1 MSIIEVKDFWWRYPS
16 YLGENYPYSLRALN
30 FEINKEEFFGIIG
43 PSGAGK
49 TTLCYA
55 LTGIIPH
62 VFKPP
67 LGKEAEYVK
76 GEIRAF
82 GQTLTK
88 VESAKDESTGFVTDK
103 IVGMAQTAPRMGL
116 LLQDPENQFLRMD
129 LLHEIAFGM
138 EMLRLSPDE
147 IESRAK
153 EALEIVGLGALWPVA
168 DLVHPSE
175 LSGGQKQRAAIASFL
190 ALRPEVLVLDE
201 PTSDLD
207 PEGKLSIIKAIDT
220 IRKEYKLTIILVE
233 HNPEVIQKYA
243 DRVLAID
250 KGEIVA
256 YGTIEQVYS
265 QMKLFEEHGLY
276 SSDIARIGYNAN
288 LQYNNRVPF
297 TIDEI
302 MSSLGERRLNS
313 FALEEERIKV
323 GEEII
328 GIKNLNF
335 WYDDGTYALRDVSFA
350 IKEGEFVGL
359 IGQNG
364 AGKSTISRIIAGL
377 YRKYKGSVRVLGK
390 DLRDKKVVERIPEY
404 VGYVFQNPDHQL
416 FMRRV
421 YDEVVYG
428 LKNLR
433 VSQSEMD
440 ERAKEALAAVG
451 LNGKTDEDPMFLG
464 KGEKRRLT
472 VASILAMQPRVM
484 IVDEPTT
491 GQDYR
496 MSEDIMQLLEK
507 LNNQGTT
514 IVAITHDMTL
524 VSEHTK
530 RVIVMYHGGV
540 IFDGST
546 RAFFSNEGLLE
557 KAAIIPPLAVRLSH
571 AYVKKHPQSPYLIN
585 AKEWVEAITN
595 RIVEPVRL
603 TPQSV
608 NSVAR
613 PRN

>member
-1 MSIIEVKDFWWRYPS
+1 MPIIEVKDFWWKYPS
-16 YLGENYPYSLRALN
+16 FVGDEYPYALKGLN

-55 LTGIIPH
+55 LTGIVPH
-62 VFKPP
+62 VFRPV
-67 LGKEAEYVK
+67 LGKEADQVK

-82 GQTLTK
+82 GETLTK
-88 VESAKDESTGFVTDK
+88 VESAKDGATGLAADK

-138 EMLRLSPDE
+138 ELLNLPTDE
-147 IESRAK
+147 IEKRAK
-153 EALEIVGLGALWPVA
+153 EALEIVGLGSLWPVA

-190 ALRPEVLVLDE
+190 ALRPELLVLDE

-207 PEGKLSIIKAIDT
+207 PEGKLSIMKAIDN

-233 HNPEVIQKYA
+233 HNPEVMQKYA

-250 KGEIVA
+250 GGETVA
-256 YGTIEQVYS
+256 YGTMEEVYS
-265 QMKLFEEHGLY
+265 QMKLFEDHGLY
-276 SSDIARIGYNAN
+276 ASDIARIGYGAN
-288 LQYNNRVPF
+288 VQCGNRVPF
-297 TIDEI
+297 TIDEM
-302 MSSLGERRLNS
+302 MSSMGQRKLSPLGKEDG
-313 FALEEERIKV
+313 AAAD

-328 GIKNLNF
+328 RAEGLNF
-335 WYDDGTYALRDVSFA
+335 WYDDGTHALKDVNFS
-350 IKEGEFVGL
+350 IKKGEFVGL

-364 AGKSTISRIIAGL
+364 AGKTTISRIIAGI
-377 YRKYKGSVRVLGK
+377 YRKYKGDIRIMGQ
-390 DLRDKKVVERIPEY
+390 DLRIKKVVERIPEY
-404 VGYVFQNPDHQL
+404 VGYVFQNPDHQI

-421 YDEVVYG
+421 HDEVVYG
-428 LKNLR
+428 LRNMK
-433 VSQSEMD
+433 VPSTEME
-440 ERAKEALAAVG
+440 ERAKEALGAVG
-451 LNGKTDEDPMFLG
+451 LSGKTDEDPLFLG

-472 VASILAMQPRVM
+472 VASILAMKPKVM

-491 GQDYR
+491 GQDHR

-507 LNNQGTT
+507 LNHQGTT
-514 IVAITHDMTL
+514 IVVITHDMTL

-540 IFDGST
+540 IYDGST
-546 RAFFSNEGLLE
+546 RGFFSDEELLD

-571 AYVKKHPQSPYLIN
+571 AYLKKHEGTQFFMN
-585 AKEWVEAITN
+585 AREWTQAISGRGPT
-595 RIVEPVRL
+595 
-603 TPQSV
+603 
-608 NSVAR
+608 
-613 PRN
+613 

>member
-1 MSIIEVKDFWWRYPS
+1 MPVIEVKDFSWKYPS
-16 YLGENYPYSLRALN
+16 YAGEEYPYALKDLN

-55 LTGIIPH
+55 LTGVIPH
-62 VFKPP
+62 IFRPMW
-67 LGKEAEYVK
+67 GKESENVK

-88 VESAKDESTGFVTDK
+88 VEKVKDEATGLTSDK
-103 IVGMAQTAPRMGL
+103 IVGMAQTAPRVGL

-138 EMLRLSPDE
+138 ELLNLPKDE
-147 IESRAK
+147 IEQRSR
-153 EALEIVGLGALWPVA
+153 EALEIVGLGSLLPVA

-207 PEGKLSIIKAIDT
+207 PEGKLSIMRAIDN

-250 KGEIVA
+250 KGETVA
-256 YGTIEQVYS
+256 YGTMEEVYS
-265 QMKLFEEHGLY
+265 QMKLFADHGLY
-276 SSDIARIGYNAN
+276 SSDIARIGYGAN
-288 LQYNNRVPF
+288 VLYHNRVPF
-297 TIDEI
+297 TVDE
-302 MSSLGERRLNS
+302 MMNSLGGAKLGRVVN
-313 FALEEERIKV
+313 EEGGTHG

-328 GIKNLNF
+328 CAEGLDF
-335 WYDDGTYALRDVSFA
+335 WYEDGTHALKNVNFT
-350 IKEGEFVGL
+350 IKKGEFVGL

-364 AGKSTISRIIAGL
+364 AGKTTISRIIAGI
-377 YRKYKGSVRVLGK
+377 YRKYQGTIRVTGL

-404 VGYVFQNPDHQL
+404 VGYVFQNPDHQI
-416 FMRRV
+416 FMRKV
-421 YDEVVYG
+421 YDEVAYG
-428 LKNLR
+428 LRNMR
-433 VSQSEMD
+433 ISASETE
-440 ERAKEALAAVG
+440 ERTKEALAAVG
-451 LNGKTDEDPMFLG
+451 LSGKLDEDPLFLG

-472 VASILAMQPRVM
+472 VASILAMRPRVM

-491 GQDYR
+491 GQDHR
-496 MSEDIMQLLEK
+496 MSEDIMQLLTN
-507 LNNQGTT
+507 LNDQGTT
-514 IVAITHDMTL
+514 VVVITHDMTL

-530 RVIVMYHGGV
+530 RVIAMYHGGV
-540 IFDGST
+540 IYDGLT
-546 RAFFSNEGLLE
+546 RGFFSDQELLD

-571 AYVKKHPQSPYLIN
+571 AYVKEHEGAEMLMNAGEWIKAISGRGPQ
-585 AKEWVEAITN
+585 
-595 RIVEPVRL
+595 
-603 TPQSV
+603 
-608 NSVAR
+608 
-613 PRN
+613 

>member
-1 MSIIEVKDFWWRYPS
+1 MRDMPVIEVKHFSWKYPS
-16 YLGENYPYSLRALN
+16 YVGQEYPFALRGLN
-30 FEINKEEFFGIIG
+30 FEINREEFFGIIG

-55 LTGIIPH
+55 LTGVIPH
-62 VFKPP
+62 VFRPV
-67 LGKEAEYVK
+67 LGEESEYVK
-76 GEIRAF
+76 GEIDAF
-82 GQTLTK
+82 GQTLTR
-88 VESAKDESTGFVTDK
+88 VESVKDEATGVARDR
-103 IVGMAQTAPRMGL
+103 IVGMAQTAPKMGL

-138 EMLRLSPDE
+138 ELLDLPPDE
-147 IESRAK
+147 IEKRAK
-153 EALEIVGLGALWPVA
+153 EALEIVGLGSLWPIA

-207 PEGKLSIIKAIDT
+207 PEGKLSIMRAIDN
-220 IRKEYKLTIILVE
+220 IRKEYKLTIVLVE
-233 HNPEVIQKYA
+233 HNPEVMQKYA

-250 KGEIVA
+250 GGETVA
-256 YGTIEQVYS
+256 YGTMEEVYS

-276 SSDIARIGYNAN
+276 SSDIARIGYGAN
-288 LQYNNRVPF
+288 IQYRNRVPF
-297 TIDEI
+297 TIDEMI
-302 MSSLGERRLNS
+302 GSLGDRKLNRLGGG
-313 FALEEERIKV
+313 EGGGQG

-328 GIKNLNF
+328 SAGGLNF
-335 WYDDGTYALRDVSFA
+335 WYDDGTHALKDVSFT
-350 IKEGEFVGL
+350 IKKGEYVGL

-364 AGKSTISRIIAGL
+364 AGKTTISRIIAGI
-377 YRKYKGSVRVLGK
+377 YRKYKGDIRIMGQ
-390 DLRDKKVVERIPEY
+390 DLRKREVVDKIPEY
-404 VGYVFQNPDHQL
+404 VGYVFQNPDHQI

-428 LKNLR
+428 LRNMK
-433 VSQSEMD
+433 VPASEIE

-451 LNGKTDEDPMFLG
+451 LSGKADEDPLFLG

-472 VASILAMQPRVM
+472 VASILAMRPNVM

-491 GQDYR
+491 GQDHR
-496 MSEDIMQLLEK
+496 MSEDIMQLLGK
-507 LNNQGTT
+507 LNHQGTT
-514 IVAITHDMTL
+514 IVVITHDMTL

-540 IFDGST
+540 IYDGPT
-546 RAFFSNEGLLE
+546 RGFFSDQELLE

-571 AYVKKHPQSPYLIN
+571 AYAKNHEGAELLMN
-585 AKEWVEAITN
+585 AGEWIQAISGSA
-595 RIVEPVRL
+595 P
-603 TPQSV
+603 
-608 NSVAR
+608 A
-613 PRN
+613 

>member
-1 MSIIEVKDFWWRYPS
+1 VGQDNPF
-16 YLGENYPYSLRALN
+16 SLKALN
-30 FEINKEEFFGIIG
+30 FEIDKEEFFGIIG

-62 VFKPP
+62 VFKPIF
-67 LGKEAEYVK
+67 GREAEDIK
-76 GEIRAF
+76 GEIRVF

-88 VESAKDESTGFVTDK
+88 VESTKDEKTGSMK
-103 IVGMAQTAPRMGL
+103 EEIVGTAQTASKIGL

-138 EMLRLSPDE
+138 ELLALPSEE
-147 IESRAK
+147 IERRAR
-153 EALEIVGLGALWPVA
+153 EALEIVGLGSLWPVA
-168 DLVHPSE
+168 GLVHPSE

-207 PEGKLSIIKAIDT
+207 PEGKLSIIKAIDN
-220 IRKEYKLTIILVE
+220 IRKEYKLTIVLVE
-233 HNPEVIQKYA
+233 HNPEVIQRYA

-250 KGEIVA
+250 NGETVA
-256 YGTIEQVYS
+256 YGTMEEVYS
-265 QMKLFEEHGLY
+265 QMKLFVDHGLY
-276 SSDIARIGYNAN
+276 SSDIARIGYHAN
-288 LQYNNRVPF
+288 IQYNNRVPF

-302 MSSLGERRLNS
+302 MSSLGDRKLNP
-313 FALEEERIKV
+313 FLLEEEGIRA

-328 GIKNLNF
+328 DARGLNF
-335 WYDDGTYALRDVSFA
+335 WYDDGTHALRDVSFT
-350 IKEGEFVGL
+350 IKKGEFVGL

-364 AGKSTISRIIAGL
+364 AGKSTISRIIAGI
-377 YRKYKGSVRVLGK
+377 YRKYKGSVKVLGQ
-390 DLRDKKVVERIPEY
+390 DLRDKKVVERIPQY

-421 YDEVVYG
+421 YDEVAYG
-428 LKNLR
+428 LRNLR
-433 VSQSEMD
+433 VSPSEID
-440 ERAKEALAAVG
+440 ERAKEALEAVG
-451 LNGKTDEDPMFLG
+451 LSGKVDEDPIFLG

-472 VASILAMQPRVM
+472 VASILAMRPSVM

-496 MSEDIMQLLEK
+496 MSEDIMKLLEK
-507 LNNQGTT
+507 LNKQGTT
-514 IVAITHDMTL
+514 IVVITHDMTL

-540 IFDGST
+540 VFDGST
-546 RAFFSNEGLLE
+546 RTFFSSEELLE

-571 AYVKKHPQSPYLIN
+571 AYVKRHPQFPYLMN
-585 AKEWVEAITN
+585 ATEWIQAISGKA
-595 RIVEPVRL
+595 ISLVYL
-603 TPQSV
+603 T
-608 NSVAR
+608 R
-613 PRN
+613 